1 MIKLIYFD
9 FNFWRIDILRLSLSY
24 SKIPYNYERIPR
36 NDWKKRKND
45 FPFGQL
51 PIMIF
56 KDKMYSHTHSLAHFC
71 AKKSNLYDL
80 KIAEMNIKIE
90 SDNNLSKIVSVA
102 LRPEK
107 ILIDRNIKE
116 NSIHATINTASFV
129 GSNYQ
134 YILNSNVGKLYVVS
148 GDTRD
153 IFKVGEKVFL
163 SIKDQDVKILN
174 D

>member
-1 MIKLIYFD
+1 
-9 FNFWRIDILRLSLSY
+9 
-24 SKIPYNYERIPR
+24 
-36 NDWKKRKND
+36 
-45 FPFGQL
+45 
-51 PIMIF
+51 
-56 KDKMYSHTHSLAHFC
+56 
-71 AKKSNLYDL
+71 
-80 KIAEMNIKIE
+80 
-90 SDNNLSKIVSVA
+90 
-102 LRPEK
+102 
-107 ILIDRNIKE
+107 LIDRNIKE